1 MNPAAPEREHTLVT
15 ATRAIAG
22 AMDPDGAV
30 YEDKLLQLAQ
40 HAIDDVRRR
49 VELQQHRLDPN
60 NVIVD
65 VRVTAFVPA
74 LIPGRDSSGR
84 HLDDATIREA
94 GRR

>member
-1 MNPAAPEREHTLVT
+1 MTTSEHTLVT

-30 YEDKLLQLAQ
+30 HEDKLLQLAQ

-74 LIPGRDSSGR
+74 FVPDRDGSGR
-84 HLDDATIREA
+84 HLHDATTSRETSHP
-94 GRR
+94 

>member
-1 MNPAAPEREHTLVT
+1 MTTSEHTLVT

-22 AMDPDGAV
+22 AMDPDGAI

-74 LIPGRDSSGR
+74 FISGRDSGR
-84 HLDDATIREA
+84 HLHDATTSRETSHP
-94 GRR
+94 